1 MRIYRIKY
9 YLDSIRL
16 PLLARIAKCIYTIQ
30 LNPAEA
36 CSATTGVDSVTW
48 NDLISLVEGNPNE
61 FDSRVYR
68 AYKEERDRM
77 EGSNFCQ
84 EIAVLRAVS
93 EIICWTFSQKASFS
107 EEKVRD
113 AYKTAFDHYPS
124 RWDSMLNTT
133 ASDCFR
139 NALYAADA
147 NRPSDSGTSVT

>member
-1 MRIYRIKY
+1 MTPE
-9 YLDSIRL
+9 IREH
-16 PLLARIAKCIYTIQ
+16 CIPIQ

-48 NDLISLVEGNPNE
+48 GDLISLVEGNPNE

-113 AYKTAFDHYPS
+113 AYS
-124 RWDSMLNTT
+124 
-133 ASDCFR
+133 
-139 NALYAADA
+139 
-147 NRPSDSGTSVT
+147 TSFSLQ